1 MASKFA
7 QFLKDNKIDPRRVL
21 VVSKRIERLQ
31 SEDRKLKFE
40 KSRSKK
46 GDAPAAAAAAA
57 ADGEKKAPAKPRSGR
72 PVTPRVMAAATEG
85 KPVPGPAKTRL
96 LRAVNRILEQ
106 KKKAAVDLRA
116 VF

>member
-1 MASKFA
+1 MAATKFA
-7 QFLKDNKIDPRRVL
+7 QFLKDNKIDPRRLL

-31 SEDRKLKFE
+31 PEDRKIKFAKQ
-40 KSRSKK
+40 KSK
-46 GDAPAAAAAAA
+46 GEAAPAA

-72 PVTPRVMAAATEG
+72 PVTPRLVQAATNG
-85 KPVPGPAKTRL
+85 KPVAGPAKTRL

-106 KKKAAVDLRA
+106 KKKPAVELKS

>member
-7 QFLKDNKIDPRRVL
+7 QFLNDNKIDPRRL
-21 VVSKRIERLQ
+21 TVVSKRIERLQ
-31 SEDRKLKFE
+31 PEDRKLKFE

-46 GDAPAAAAAAA
+46 GDAPAAAAAE
-57 ADGEKKAPAKPRSGR
+57 GEKKAPAKPRSGR
-72 PVTPRVMAAATEG
+72 PVTPRLVAAATEG
-85 KPVPGPAKTRL
+85 KPVAGAAKTRL

-106 KKKAAVDLRA
+106 KKKPAVDLRS

>member
-7 QFLKDNKIDPRRVL
+7 QFLKDNKIDPRRIL

-31 SEDRKLKFE
+31 TEDRKLKFE

-46 GDAPAAAAAAA
+46 GDAPAAAAAAE
-57 ADGEKKAPAKPRSGR
+57 GEKKAPAKPRSGR
-72 PVTPRVMAAATEG
+72 PVTPRVIAAATEG
-85 KPVPGPAKTRL
+85 KPVPAPAKTRL

>member
-7 QFLKDNKIDPRRVL
+7 QFLQDNKIDPRRLVL
-21 VVSKRIERLQ
+21 VSKRLERLQ
-31 SEDRKLKFE
+31 AEDRKIKFQ

-46 GDAPAAAAAAA
+46 ADAPAAAP

-72 PVTPRVMAAATEG
+72 PVTPRLIDAATAG
-85 KPVPGPAKTRL
+85 KPVAGPAKTRL
-96 LRAVNRILEQ
+96 LRAVNHLLEK